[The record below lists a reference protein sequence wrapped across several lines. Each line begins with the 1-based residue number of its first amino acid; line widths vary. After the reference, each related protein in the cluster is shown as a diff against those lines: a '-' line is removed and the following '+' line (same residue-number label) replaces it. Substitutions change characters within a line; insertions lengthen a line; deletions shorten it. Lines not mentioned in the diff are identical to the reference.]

1 MGKLRLRDYKSSP
14 ITSTYLGNQ
23 TPEPLVITGD
33 DVRLGLTDTAQN
45 MRALGY
51 GLLL

>member
-14 ITSTYLGNQ
+14 IISMYLGNQ
-23 TPEPLVITGD
+23 TPEPLVITEG
-33 DVRLGLTDTAQN
+33 VIRLGLTDTAQK

>member
-14 ITSTYLGNQ
+14 ITSMYLGNQ
-23 TPEPLVITGD
+23 TPEPLVITEG
-33 DVRLGLTDTAQN
+33 VIRLGLTDTAQK